1 MGRLLELAKRLSRVA
16 VPPVLPAEK
25 RREPLE
31 PSSLLEVPP
40 VLPVP
45 SKKHKAEKA
54 EQPVASHP
62 SPAALAWLECVAHRL
77 GCSPAF
83 LLERGFIDQR
93 DLAEQYHSDPARAVV
108 LIRSNPDW
116 AGPEAV
122 SAPSHV
128 DGTDEPQRGVH
139 TAATASPEWIAVRDR
154 YIGHLMTCRGCH
166 APLGRY
172 CATGADLCAQYAASP
187 WS

>member
-16 VPPVLPAEK
+16 VPLVLPAEK
-25 RREPLE
+25 RREPLD
-31 PSSLLEVPP
+31 PSSLRE

-45 SKKHKAEKA
+45 SVPSEKHRAKVTA
-54 EQPVASHP
+54 QPVASDP
-62 SPAALAWLECVAHRL
+62 SPEAMAWLARL
-77 GCSPAF
+77 ARLLACSPDY
-83 LLERGFIDQR
+83 LLKRGFIDQC
-93 DLAEQYHSDPARAVV
+93 DLAEQYHSDPARVVV

-116 AGPEAV
+116 TGPVSV

-128 DGTDEPQRGVH
+128 DGADEPQRGVH
-139 TAATASPEWIAVRDR
+139 TAATASSEWIALRDR

-166 APLGRY
+166 APLDRY
-172 CATGADLCAQYAASP
+172 CATGAFLCAQYAASP

>member
-1 MGRLLELAKRLSRVA
+1 MAAIDYLYQSGLSVAVAGGKLRVTPAHLITDTLRQYVRDHRDELLTEAANDLPPETQAWLARVARLLE
-16 VPPVLPAEK
+16 
-25 RREPLE
+25 
-31 PSSLLEVPP
+31 
-40 VLPVP
+40 
-45 SKKHKAEKA
+45 
-54 EQPVASHP
+54 
-62 SPAALAWLECVAHRL
+62 
-77 GCSPAF
+77 CSPAY

-93 DLAEQYHSDPARAVV
+93 DLAEQYHSDPARAAV

-116 AGPEAV
+116 VGPEAI

-128 DGTDEPQRGVH
+128 DGKDEPQRGVH

-172 CATGADLCAQYAASP
+172 CATGAYLCAHYAASP